1 MADIKQRISRNLR
14 SARQWLTRAEEAFNR
29 DQGIRGELDL
39 LLAQAELQHARE
51 QHRLRQWRY
60 KYPLLRHGLALV
72 LAVSVAA
79 GGAGAYWWLQ
89 RQEAAIPIP
98 LATLEPRPAAVE
110 KTAPQGQE
118 QPRPEIAKPVTV
130 AAQPAIESPK
140 PAATVRQEPAVKEAR
155 PGGHDVNLP
164 PEEIQKL
171 IRAAGKS
178 LRGQ

>member
-1 MADIKQRISRNLR
+1 MADFKQRISRNLR

-29 DQGIRGELDL
+29 DQDIRGELDL

-51 QHRLRQWRY
+51 QQRLRQWRY
-60 KYPLLRHGLALV
+60 KYPLLRHSLALV
-72 LAVSVAA
+72 LAVSIVA

-98 LATLEPRPAAVE
+98 LAMPQPRPAAGE
-110 KTAPQGQE
+110 QTAPVVRE
-118 QPRPEIAKPVTV
+118 QPRPENAKPVTA
-130 AAQPAIESPK
+130 AAQPATEPPK
-140 PAATVRQEPAVKEAR
+140 QAEAVRQEPAVKEAR